1 VTEALLDLLFDDGVV
16 AWDDDVVLARDLAL
30 RAMVRSDALWSQDTG
45 FLARRDLPM
54 ERGHLAA
61 MIG

>member
-1 VTEALLDLLFDDGVV
+1 
-16 AWDDDVVLARDLAL
+16 VVLARDLAL

-45 FLARRDLPM
+45 FLARRDLPT
-54 ERGHLAA
+54 ERAHLAA